1 MQRFL
6 DTFVQVLVIRDIVE
20 HSIMT
25 DSHGRKVLVVDNGTG
40 YVKCGFAGQNFPSH
54 IFPSAVG
61 RPIVRADTMGS
72 SVGGKTLFLG
82 EECSEHRSKLDVK
95 YPMENGVVRN
105 WDDMCHVWD
114 YTFGPQKL
122 DVDPQDC
129 KILLTEPPMN
139 PKQTREKM
147 LQVMF
152 EQYGFHSVNIAV
164 QAVLT
169 LYAQGLMTGV
179 VVDSGDGVTHICPV
193 FEGYVMHNLTRRL
206 DVAGRDIT
214 RYLIKLLLLRGHA
227 FNHSADFQ
235 TVQRMKEK
243 FCYVAYDVEQ
253 EQKLAEETTCLSRI
267 FECDDGRM
275 IRIGGERFE
284 APEVLFQP
292 HLIDIEKPGIGE
304 MLFNVIQSADIDLRL
319 ELYKH
324 IVISGGTTMYPGFP
338 SRLERELKQMY
349 FQKVL
354 KGDKDNYRKFKIRIE
369 APPRRRHLVFTGGAV
384 FAQLMRDRDADY
396 WISKAEYEEKGITH
410 CMAKLG
416 YH

>member
-1 MQRFL
+1 
-6 DTFVQVLVIRDIVE
+6 
-20 HSIMT
+20 
-25 DSHGRKVLVVDNGTG
+25 
-40 YVKCGFAGQNFPSH
+40 
-54 IFPSAVG
+54 
-61 RPIVRADTMGS
+61 MGS

-139 PKQTREKM
+139 PKSTREKM

-396 WISKAEYEEKGITH
+396 WISKAEYEEKGIAH